1 MSALSIGRLAKET
14 GLSVETIRF
23 YERLGLIDS
32 PPRKANSYRQYNA
45 EDVRRVQ
52 FIQEAKAVGF
62 SLKEIGE
69 LLSLRLDSDA
79 TCREARAKAQAR
91 LLDIEEK
98 MHRLK
103 RMQDALRRLVQQCRS
118 LGPVSGC
125 PILEAL
131 NRRR

>member
-1 MSALSIGRLAKET
+1 MTTLSIGRLAKET

-23 YERLGLIDS
+23 YERQRLIDS
-32 PPRKANSYRQYNA
+32 PPRKESGYRQYNS
-45 EDVRRVQ
+45 EDVRRLR
-52 FIQEAKAVGF
+52 FIQEAKALGF

-79 TCREARAKAQAR
+79 TCREARAKAQER

-98 MHRLK
+98 MRRLK
-103 RMQDALRRLVQQCRS
+103 RMQGALRKLVQQCPGQ
-118 LGPVSGC
+118 GPVSEC

-131 NRRR
+131 DRRR